1 MTERLVVGAA
11 VRTATGAPGDAL
23 HLRDG
28 GVVEIGS
35 AARLQRPD
43 LPEER
48 YPGGVIVPG
57 LRDAHF
63 HPVGYAAAL
72 AGVTLKHAADFADVV
87 ARLEEEAGRLGPGRP
102 ISALRLDDE
111 TLAERRL
118 PTRADLDRA
127 FPERPVLLHRY
138 CGHVAVANTAA
149 LDAAGIGPASSDPVG
164 GSYDRDGHG
173 RPTGVLRETAV
184 NVVGRALRDLGHRP
198 LTPAGLLDAMRGL
211 AGLGLTSIAGIVG
224 CGEASWAELGDQVAA
239 LAEVAADLPIKIR
252 ALVIAETPAE
262 LEQQAELLRATGSR
276 LTFLGWK
283 AFADGSLGGHTAW
296 MWAPFADRPE
306 TDGMLR
312 LDSAW
317 AHEMS
322 RAALDLGGQVAIH
335 AIGDRA
341 NAAVLDLFA
350 RLLDE
355 GADPARLRVEH
366 ASVLRDEEVARFAE
380 LGVTA
385 SVQPAFLAS
394 ETEWLPK
401 RLGPDRLGH
410 AYRFRTLHEAGVPL
424 AGGSDCPVEPPHP
437 LWGMATA
444 RDRAGIVPT
453 EGLDGAAAL
462 ALFTDWAAAA
472 LREPAPLAPGSP
484 ADFVVLDRDP
494 VAATPDELRD
504 ADVLATWVDGHPVA
518 VPPGHEVWAS

>member
-1 MTERLVVGAA
+1 MDRLVVAQAA
-11 VRTATGAPGDAL
+11 RTAAGVPGDAL
-23 HLRDG
+23 HLRG
-28 GVVEIGS
+28 GMVVEVGS
-35 AARLQRPD
+35 AAELSRLG

-48 YPGGVIVPG
+48 YPGATIVPG

-72 AGVTLKHAADFADVV
+72 AGVTLKQAADFADLVD
-87 ARLEEEAGRLGPGRP
+87 RLEQAAMAMPSGAPL
-102 ISALRLDDE
+102 SALRLDDE
-111 TLAERRL
+111 TLAEGRL
-118 PTRADLDRA
+118 PTRADLDGA
-127 FPERPVLLHRY
+127 FPERAVLLHRY
-138 CGHVAVANTAA
+138 CGHIAVANTAA
-149 LDAAGIGPASSDPVG
+149 LDAAGIGPGAPDPPG
-164 GSYDRDGHG
+164 GSYDRDGDG

-184 NVVGRALRDLGHRP
+184 NVVGRALRDLGHSP
-198 LTPAGLLDAMRGL
+198 LTPEKLIAALRGL
-211 AGLGLTSIAGIVG
+211 AGLGLTSMGGIVG

-239 LAEVAADLPIKIR
+239 LAEVAAELPIKIG

-262 LEQQAELLRATGSR
+262 LEQQAELLRATGGNVS
-276 LTFLGWK
+276 FLGWK
-283 AFADGSLGGHTAW
+283 AFSDGSLGGHTAW
-296 MWAPFADRPE
+296 MWEPFADRPAE
-306 TDGMLR
+306 TGLDR
-312 LDSAW
+312 LDAGW

-322 RAALDLGGQVAIH
+322 RAALDLGGMVAIH

-341 NAAVLDLFA
+341 NAAVLDGFA

-355 GADPARLRVEH
+355 GADPAMLRVEH

-385 SVQPAFLAS
+385 SVQPAFLMS

-401 RLGPDRLGH
+401 RLGPGRLDH

-437 LWGMATA
+437 LWGMAAA
-444 RDRAGIVPT
+444 RDRAGIVPA
-453 EGLDGAAAL
+453 EGLDAPDAL

-472 LREPAPLAPGSP
+472 LGEPAALAPGSP

-494 VAATPDELRD
+494 VTATPNELRE

-518 VPPGHEVWAS
+518 AAAAGPTWAG

>member
-1 MTERLVVGAA
+1 MTERLVVARA
-11 VRTATGAPGDAL
+11 VRAPAGVPGDAL

-28 GVVEIGS
+28 TVVGVGE
-35 AARLQRPD
+35 AAELRKLG

-48 YPGGVIVPG
+48 YPGATIVPG

-72 AGVTLKHAADFADVV
+72 AGVTLKEAADFADVV
-87 ARLEEEAGRLGPGRP
+87 ALLQQEAGRIGPGRP

-111 TLAERRL
+111 TLAEGRL
-118 PTRADLDRA
+118 PTRADLDGPFPDRA
-127 FPERPVLLHRY
+127 VLLHRY

-149 LDAAGIGPASSDPVG
+149 LYAASIGPSTPDPPG
-164 GSYDRDGHG
+164 GSYDRDGDG

-184 NVVGRALRDLGHRP
+184 NVVGRALRDLGHAP
-198 LTPAGLLDAMRGL
+198 LTPDGLVAAMAGL
-211 AGLGLTSIAGIVG
+211 AGIGLTSMGGIVG

-239 LAEVAADLPIKIR
+239 LAEVAAELPIKVR

-262 LEQQAELLRATGSR
+262 LEAQAELLAGTGDR

-283 AFADGSLGGHTAW
+283 AFSDGSLGGHTAW
-296 MWAPFADRPE
+296 MWAPFADRPD
-306 TDGMLR
+306 TAGMAR
-312 LDSAW
+312 LDAEW

-322 RAALDLGGQVAIH
+322 RTALDLGGMVAIH

-341 NAAVLDLFA
+341 NAAVLDGFA

-355 GADPARLRVEH
+355 GADPAMLRVEH

-394 ETEWLPK
+394 ETGWLEK
-401 RLGPDRLGH
+401 RLGPERLAH

-437 LWGMATA
+437 LRGMAAA
-444 RDRAGIVPT
+444 RDRAGIVPE
-453 EGLDGAAAL
+453 EGLDAADAL
-462 ALFTDWAAAA
+462 ALFTGWAAAA
-472 LREPAPLAPGSP
+472 LGEPDPLAPGSP

-494 VAATPDELRD
+494 VDASPDELR
-504 ADVLATWVDGHPVA
+504 AASVLATWVHGHPVLLPA
-518 VPPGHEVWAS
+518 EHPVWAG